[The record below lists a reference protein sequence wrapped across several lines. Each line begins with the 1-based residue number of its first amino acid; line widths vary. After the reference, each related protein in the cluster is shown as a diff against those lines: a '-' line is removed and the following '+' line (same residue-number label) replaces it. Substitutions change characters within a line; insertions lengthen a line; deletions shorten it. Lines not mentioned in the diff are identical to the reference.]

1 MDIHQNARLTPRSR
15 EVVVHRVVV
24 ERQGVRAVAR
34 AFAVSEKT
42 VRKWVS
48 RFRAEG
54 AQGLLDR
61 SSRPHCSPRR
71 TEQQIEEEVERL
83 RRLRWTCD
91 RIAHATGL
99 SKATVSHILQRLGLN
114 RLKSLEP
121 AQPVQR
127 YEHELPGDLLHLDIK
142 KLGRIGVVGH
152 RITGDRRR
160 RAPGV
165 GWEFLHVAIDDH
177 SRIAFSDIQPDE
189 RGSSA
194 PAFLKAAV
202 KYYARLGV
210 IIRRVLTDNGSCYRS
225 AEFRNTCQQLAIR
238 QKFTRPYT
246 PRTNGKAE
254 RFIQTA
260 LREWAYAY
268 AYANSAQRI
277 PELPYWLHMYNW
289 HRPHSSLGRQAPVSR
304 LRKSRNN
311 LLRLHR

>member
-15 EVVVHRVVV
+15 EVVVQRIAV
-24 ERQGVRAVAR
+24 EGQSIRAVAW

-48 RFRAEG
+48 RFHAEG
-54 AQGLLDR
+54 TAGLRDR

-71 TEQQIEEEVERL
+71 TRGEIEAEVERL
-83 RRLRWTCD
+83 RRLRWTGD
-91 RIAHATGL
+91 RIAQATGL
-99 SKATVSHILQRLGLN
+99 SKATVSRILRRLGLN

-127 YEHELPGDLLHLDIK
+127 YEHESPGDLLHLDLK
-142 KLGRIGVVGH
+142 KLARIGVVGH
-152 RITGDRRR
+152 RITGDRRQ

-177 SRIAFSDIQPDE
+177 SRIAFSQVQPDE
-189 RGSSA
+189 RGCSA
-194 PAFLKAAV
+194 VAFLAAAV

-210 IIRRVLTDNGSCYRS
+210 RIRRVLTDNGACYRS
-225 AEFRNTCQQLAIR
+225 ADFRAACRRLGIS

-260 LREWAYAY
+260 LREWAYAC
-268 AYANSAQRI
+268 AYQNSAQRLS
-277 PELPYWLHMYNW
+277 ELPYWIHLYNW
-289 HRPHSSLGRQAPVSR
+289 HRPHSSLGKQAPVSR
-304 LRKSRNN
+304 LGRMRNN
-311 LLRLHR
+311 LLRLHT

>member
-1 MDIHQNARLTPRSR
+1 VDIHQNARLTPLSR
-15 EVVVHRVVV
+15 EVVVQRVVV
-24 ERQGVRAVAR
+24 EGQAIRAVAG

-54 AQGLLDR
+54 REGLLDR
-61 SSRPHCSPRR
+61 SSRPHRSPRR
-71 TEQQIEEEVERL
+71 MTTEVEADVERL

-91 RIAHATGL
+91 RIAHATGV
-99 SKATVSHILQRLGLN
+99 SKATVSRILQRLGLN
-114 RLKSLEP
+114 HLKSLEP
-121 AQPVQR
+121 AEPVQR
-127 YEHELPGDLLHLDIK
+127 YEHESPGDLLHLDIK
-142 KLGRIGVVGH
+142 KLARIGVVGH

-177 SRIAFSDIQPDE
+177 SRIAFSEMQPDE

-194 PAFLKAAV
+194 AAFLRAAV
-202 KYYARLGV
+202 SYYARLGV
-210 IIRRVLTDNGSCYRS
+210 RIRRVLTDNGSCYRS
-225 AEFRNTCQQLAIR
+225 ADFRHICRRFGIR
-238 QKFTRPYT
+238 HKFTRPYT

-268 AYANSAQRI
+268 AYPNSAQRI
-277 PELPYWLHMYNW
+277 SELPFWLHMYNW

-304 LRKSRNN
+304 LGKSRNN
-311 LLRLHR
+311 LLRLHS